1 CDTQVQIHVESV
13 VMRDEWARDRPT
25 WNGLHHRRLDFE
37 KIERIEKIAPVLD
50 DPRSRQEHTAALW
63 VDYQIYV
70 ALPIARLLIDQPV
83 PLVGQGTQR
92 LGQQSQGFHSDG
104 QLASLRLEE
113 HALCAE
119 DIANV
124 PVLELFVD
132 LPERLG
138 LQEELYLTAAVHELG
153 EAGLAHDPFHHHPPA
168 HLDADRVL
176 VKPLGVAIAVG
187 GQELVCK
194 RIAPKI
200 VRIRLTRRTK
210 PSQLSAAL
218 GDELVLV
225 DWVVVVA
232 HVSSIADVTA
242 PASGSLPRT
251 SPSRRRAPPSCC
263 RPPHSCA
270 NP

>member
-1 CDTQVQIHVESV
+1 MTHALHQTHEIRVVGERLVELEHGEFRVVTCRHAFVPEVAIELVDTFEAADDKALEVKLRCDTQVQIHVESV

-37 KIERIEKIAPVLD
+37 KIERIEKIAQVLD
-50 DPRSRQEHTAALW
+50 DPRARQEHTAALW
-63 VDYQIYV
+63 VDDQIYV

-200 VRIRLTRRTK
+200 VRIRL
-210 PSQLSAAL
+210 
-218 GDELVLV
+218 
-225 DWVVVVA
+225 
-232 HVSSIADVTA
+232 
-242 PASGSLPRT
+242 
-251 SPSRRRAPPSCC
+251 
-263 RPPHSCA
+263 
-270 NP
+270 